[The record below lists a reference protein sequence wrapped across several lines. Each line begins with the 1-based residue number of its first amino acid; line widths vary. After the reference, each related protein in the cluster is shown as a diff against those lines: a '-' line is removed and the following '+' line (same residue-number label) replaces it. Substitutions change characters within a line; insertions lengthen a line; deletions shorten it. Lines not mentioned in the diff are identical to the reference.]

1 MISATPHSHGPLS
14 LQKNNS
20 GTQTPAVTTTRHDT
34 YTTIDIH
41 KPGTLFVSGLI
52 KVRGGE
58 GRGGEWSAD
67 LLYSKVR
74 GGEWS
79 ADLLYSKVR
88 GGSGV
93 LTCCTAR

>member
-74 GGEWS
+74 GG
-79 ADLLYSKVR
+79 R
-88 GGSGV
+88 GV
-93 LTCCTAR
+93 PTCCTARLGEGVEC